1 MAANDNSAELQDVIG
16 FTRSITDTVTAR
28 DIRHFAQAIGDDN
41 LLYHDEQY
49 GLTSTYGSMIAPP
62 LFCQTYAFADLPVG
76 EMPPDLS
83 PSEADVPVPADR
95 TVGGSSEYE
104 FFHPIRPGDIITRIS
119 ELKSVTKKVGSSGD
133 LYLVLVETR
142 FINQNDVLVAREEAT
157 YVKK

>member
-1 MAANDNSAELQDVIG
+1 MASNEIPADVQSLIG
-16 FTRSITDTVTAR
+16 FTRSITDAVTAR
-28 DIRHFAQAIGDDN
+28 DIRHFAQAIGDDDP
-41 LLYHDEQY
+41 LYSDEQH
-49 GLTSTYGSMIAPP
+49 GLTTRYGSMIAPP
-62 LFCQTYAFADLPVG
+62 LFGQTFAFADLPVA

-83 PSEADVPVPADR
+83 PSEADVPVPAER

-104 FFHPIRPGDIITRIS
+104 FFQPIRPGDVITRTS

-142 FINQNDVLVAREEAT
+142 FVNQDGVLVAREEAT